1 MNGKKV
7 RLIKHAQIEHQLPPY
22 LGNHYFY
29 LMTRSE
35 LPIGS
40 SHQFVTSSN
49 INNTRQQISQTVKQ
63 FPLTTPV
70 LRSGITCTSIPGTV
84 RKQAHP
90 RCQTVQQPSG
100 KLYELSPAKNTS
112 QIRGTSSAIND
123 SPHRQAPHTDS
134 LFDQNAKRLMVARA
148 MLEREEFLE
157 SDVPLRGQKISR
169 VAAIVS
175 AKMEVLS
182 AVSSDALAE
191 V

>member
-70 LRSGITCTSIPGTV
+70 LRSGITCHRSPEPFANRPIPDV
-84 RKQAHP
+84 K
-90 RCQTVQQPSG
+90 PSNSRVENSMSCR
-100 KLYELSPAKNTS
+100 LLRIPAKYVGRHPPLM
-112 QIRGTSSAIND
+112 I
-123 SPHRQAPHTDS
+123 PHTNKPHIRTLYLIRTRRD
-134 LFDQNAKRLMVARA
+134 
-148 MLEREEFLE
+148 
-157 SDVPLRGQKISR
+157 
-169 VAAIVS
+169 
-175 AKMEVLS
+175 
-182 AVSSDALAE
+182 
-191 V
+191 